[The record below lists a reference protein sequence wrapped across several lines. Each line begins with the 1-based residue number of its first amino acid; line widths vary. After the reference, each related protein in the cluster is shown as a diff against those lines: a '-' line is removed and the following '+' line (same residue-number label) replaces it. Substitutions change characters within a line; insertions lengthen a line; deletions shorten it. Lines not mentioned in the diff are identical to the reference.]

1 MKKFLVAICALA
13 MMAGAVSCK
22 DKENE
27 DPIEEERVPEYAEGV
42 FNPVMQLS
50 TVAMDSVT
58 IEEYVWEGDQLT
70 SIRYSD
76 GTTVN
81 YTYENGKL
89 SKLTANVEGENE
101 EVRYYYTGNLLAS
114 CELDVAG
121 VKMMDMVMKHNDMN
135 RIDSATVTMN
145 IEYLSSLLGDITGKG
160 RVLVNL
166 LGRSTTETLAKMAQ
180 VAKMDNSKFSL
191 TGQNII
197 LSLGWNGENVN
208 AQYLSASLEV
218 SLSSADITAIGDA
231 GLFEIPEEM
240 ATLLPLIDMMGG
252 LPFGITLTD
261 TVTATYDT
269 YYNPNYCNF
278 GGLLSMS
285 LDSPNLFGMLS
296 LNNVLTTQHN
306 GSVVL
311 SMSFGGQTQELYN
324 LPIADEYN
332 EASYQYNDKK
342 YPTQKDTPEGLYT
355 YTYKN

>member
-58 IEEYVWEGDQLT
+58 IEEYVWEGNQLT

-81 YTYENGKL
+81 YSYENGKL

-121 VKMMDMVMKHNDMN
+121 VKMMDMVMKHNDVN

-180 VAKMDNSKFSL
+180 VAKMDNSKLSL
-191 TGQNII
+191 TNQNIV
-197 LSLGWNGENVN
+197 LSLGWNGENVD

-231 GLFEIPEEM
+231 GLFEIPEEL
-240 ATLLPLIDMMGG
+240 ASLLPLIDLMGG
-252 LPFGITLTD
+252 LPFVHHAYRHRHSHLRHLLQPQLLQLWWSALHVVGQPQPVWNAVAEQRPHHTAQRFSSPVDELWRSD
-261 TVTATYDT
+261 TRTVQLA
-269 YYNPNYCNF
+269 YCRR
-278 GGLLSMS
+278 
-285 LDSPNLFGMLS
+285 
-296 LNNVLTTQHN
+296 V
-306 GSVVL
+306 
-311 SMSFGGQTQELYN
+311 
-324 LPIADEYN
+324 
-332 EASYQYNDKK
+332 
-342 YPTQKDTPEGLYT
+342 
-355 YTYKN
+355 